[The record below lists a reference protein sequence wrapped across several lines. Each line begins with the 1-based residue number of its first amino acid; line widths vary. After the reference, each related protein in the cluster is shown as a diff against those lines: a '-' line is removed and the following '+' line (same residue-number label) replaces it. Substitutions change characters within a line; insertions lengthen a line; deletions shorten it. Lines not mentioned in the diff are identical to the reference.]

1 MAKKKGKSSMGM
13 YIGIAVGVVV
23 IGGGVWW
30 FLRMKKKRKE
40 QLANSY
46 TSPSGSSSSGGGSSS
61 GGSSSSNT
69 PSQKGCGGG
78 YSNTSFP
85 LGRGSC
91 GQNVVKLQKYLGI
104 SSDGKFGGGTES
116 AVKSSQNLI
125 SNKPIGWSSGYGKVS
140 ASDFN
145 KLPI

>member
-46 TSPSGSSSSGGGSSS
+46 TSPSG
-61 GGSSSSNT
+61 
-69 PSQKGCGGG
+69 
-78 YSNTSFP
+78 NTSFP

-91 GQNVVKLQKYLGI
+91 GQNVVKIQKYLGI
-104 SSDGKFGGGTES
+104 SSDGKFGGGTEV
-116 AVKSSQNLI
+116 AVKSAQNLI
-125 SNKPIGWSSGYGKVS
+125 SRNPIGWSSGYGKVS